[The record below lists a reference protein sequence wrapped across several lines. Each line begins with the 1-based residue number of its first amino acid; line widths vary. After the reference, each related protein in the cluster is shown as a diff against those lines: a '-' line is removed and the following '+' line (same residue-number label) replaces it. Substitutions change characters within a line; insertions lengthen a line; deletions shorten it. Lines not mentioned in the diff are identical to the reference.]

1 MLEKPLTG
9 AILYYKY
16 EKGSIRMKLA
26 YPCRIKSKNDMYR
39 ISFRD
44 FKELCAESRSYEEA
58 LETAEEVL
66 NNLLEIMLEEDD
78 MPRSPSLP
86 KAGEVLIPVRPGIS
100 GRIS

>member
-1 MLEKPLTG
+1 
-9 AILYYKY
+9 
-16 EKGSIRMKLA
+16 MKLA
-26 YPCRIKSKNDMYR
+26 YPCRIKPKNDTYL

-66 NNLLEIMLEEDD
+66 NNLLEIILEEDE

-86 KAGEVLIPVRPGIS
+86 KADEVLIPVRPGIS